1 MESQSKMQPYFH
13 QFDAAQL
20 ADVLRPYEGQ
30 RVDVLLAEQDAHQV
44 ADLQQQCQRL
54 NIQLCGALFPR
65 LISRHGFHERGAWLL
80 PRPAS
85 HVPLLIPLDPVTS
98 ADEQARIIC
107 DALAPQLA
115 QWPPAEGIPTLFL
128 TFDAMLPNIA
138 SILEGIYLHL
148 ADRVHYAGVNAG
160 SGQFRPMPCLFD
172 TQRLLGHGV
181 SCALR
186 PPHSHP
192 LLEHGYQ
199 LTAQPMLAT
208 SSEGNKIAF
217 IDWEP
222 AFSRYQSLIRQQFQQ
237 NLTPEQ
243 FYRYGVHLPLG
254 LLRANGDVIVRIPVA
269 VTDDGALLCVGEVP
283 DHSILTLLKAPES
296 PTEHAIELAKK
307 LRRHGTPD
315 HLEIYYCAGRQQ
327 HFGEQS
333 ALELETLFSHSGG
346 HELIGA
352 LSLGEIGSV
361 RPGDYPLFHN
371 GAILCLS
378 EGPQ

>member
-1 MESQSKMQPYFH
+1 MMQPAFH
-13 QFDAAQL
+13 SFDTQPL
-20 ADVLRPYEGQ
+20 AEALRPYRGQ
-30 RVDVLLAEQDAHQV
+30 RLDVLLAEQDAKHV
-44 ADLQQQCQRL
+44 ADLQQQCSHL
-54 NIQLCGALFPR
+54 EIQLSGALFPR

-98 ADEQARIIC
+98 ADEQARILC

-128 TFDAMLPNIA
+128 TFDAMIPNIA
-138 SILEGIYLHL
+138 SLLEGIYLHL

-172 TQRLLGHGV
+172 NHRLLEQAV
-181 SCALR
+181 CCTLL
-186 PPHSHP
+186 PHRSYL

-208 SSEGNKIAF
+208 SSEGNKISF
-217 IDWEP
+217 IDWQP
-222 AFSRYQSLIRQQFQQ
+222 AFSRYQSLVQQQFQQ
-237 NLTPEQ
+237 RLTPEQ
-243 FYRYGVHLPLG
+243 FYQYGVHLPLG

-269 VTDDGALLCVGEVP
+269 VTDEGALLCVGEVP
-283 DHSILTLLKAPES
+283 DHSILTLLKAPHS
-296 PTEHAIELAKK
+296 PTAHAIELAEK
-307 LRRHGTPD
+307 LSRHGAPER
-315 HLEIYYCAGRQQ
+315 LEIYYCAGRQQ

-333 ALELETLFSHSGG
+333 TLELETLFSHSGA
-346 HELIGA
+346 HQLVGA
-352 LSLGEIGSV
+352 LSLGEIGSL

-371 GAILCLS
+371 GAILCNG
-378 EGPQ
+378 EGLR

>member
-1 MESQSKMQPYFH
+1 MMQPTFH
-13 QFDAAQL
+13 QFDAHPL
-20 ADVLRPYEGQ
+20 ADALLPYEGQ
-30 RVDVLLAEQDAHQV
+30 RLDVLLAERDAARV

-54 NIQLCGALFPR
+54 NIQLCGAIFPR
-65 LISRHGFHERGAWLL
+65 LVSRHGFHERGAWLL

-85 HVPLLIPLDPVTS
+85 HNPLLLSLSPTAS
-98 ADEQARIIC
+98 ADTLADIIC
-107 DALAPQLA
+107 EQLA
-115 QWPPAEGIPTLFL
+115 SRLAEWPDTEKVPTLFL

-138 SILEGIYLHL
+138 TLLEGIYLRL
-148 ADRVHYAGVNAG
+148 ADRVNYAGVNAG
-160 SGQFRPMPCLFD
+160 SGQFTAMPCLFD

-181 SCALR
+181 SCALLS
-186 PPHSHP
+186 PHSPP

-208 SSEGNKIAF
+208 SSEGNKISF

-296 PTEHAIELAKK
+296 PTEHAVELAEK
-307 LRRHGTPD
+307 LGRHGTPER
-315 HLEIYYCAGRQQ
+315 LEIYYCAGRQQ

-333 ALELETLFSHSGG
+333 TLELETLFSHSGA
-346 HELIGA
+346 HELVGA

-378 EGPQ
+378 EG